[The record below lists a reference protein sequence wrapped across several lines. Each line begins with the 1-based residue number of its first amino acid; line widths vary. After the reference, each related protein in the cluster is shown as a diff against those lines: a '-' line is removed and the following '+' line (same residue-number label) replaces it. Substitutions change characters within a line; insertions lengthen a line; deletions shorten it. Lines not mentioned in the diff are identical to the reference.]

1 MKQQKI
7 PATCRF
13 QVSLESGIK
22 SDEWN
27 SNKYIRSRWSNKP
40 HNPSNIKRKLQQ
52 TNTFVY
58 FLYAFHL
65 NNKRDKFF
73 GNINSRK
80 LALF

>member
-7 PATCRF
+7 HATCRF

-40 HNPSNIKRKLQQ
+40 HNPSNLKRKLQQ

-58 FLYAFHL
+58 FLYAIHL
-65 NNKRDKFF
+65 KVKKATNFST
-73 GNINSRK
+73 I
-80 LALF
+80 